1 MSSTLLHSR
10 EIVVTP
16 HWTDLLRG
24 LEDLGSTVVAFS
36 GGVDSTLLLKAAR
49 DVLGDRAIAGLAVS
63 PSLSPV
69 ERDEAR
75 ALAALIGAE
84 LVEVATHEGDDA
96 VYRAN
101 DGLRCYACKKHLFL
115 ELEPLRR
122 ERGLAHVA
130 YGAITDDLGDDRPGM
145 RAADE
150 ARAVAPLLL
159 AGLSKVE
166 VREAS
171 RRLGLPTWD
180 KPAMACLASR
190 VPRGTTVTPERL
202 ELVDRAEQAVKK
214 LGFRQVRVRHHGE
227 LGRVEIGQDE
237 LARALREHAA
247 VEAAVTSAGFPS
259 AEVDPEGYGRR
270 PIAGES
276 PPAPAR

>member
-1 MSSTLLHSR
+1 MSAALRHSR
-10 EIVVTP
+10 AIEPTP
-16 HWTDLLRG
+16 RWAELLRRI
-24 LEDLGSTVVAFS
+24 ENLGSTVVAFS
-36 GGVDSTLLLKAAR
+36 GGVDSTLLLKVAR
-49 DVLGDRAIAGLAVS
+49 DVLGERAVAGLAVS

-75 ALAALIGAE
+75 GLARLIGAE
-84 LVEVATHEGDDA
+84 LVEVATREGDDA

-122 ERGLAHVA
+122 ERGLAHLA
-130 YGAITDDLGDDRPGM
+130 YGAITDDMGDDRPGM
-145 RAADE
+145 RAAEE
-150 ARAVAPLLL
+150 ARAVAPLLE

-190 VPRGTTVTPERL
+190 VPRGTPVTPERL
-202 ELVDRAEQAVKK
+202 DLVDRAEQAVKR
-214 LGFRQVRVRHHGE
+214 LGYRQVRVRHHGD
-227 LGRVEIGQDE
+227 LGRVEVGQDE
-237 LARALREHAA
+237 LVRALDQHAA
-247 VEAAVTSAGFPS
+247 IEAAVTSAGFPR

-270 PIAGES
+270 PNAGES
-276 PPAPAR
+276 QPAPAR